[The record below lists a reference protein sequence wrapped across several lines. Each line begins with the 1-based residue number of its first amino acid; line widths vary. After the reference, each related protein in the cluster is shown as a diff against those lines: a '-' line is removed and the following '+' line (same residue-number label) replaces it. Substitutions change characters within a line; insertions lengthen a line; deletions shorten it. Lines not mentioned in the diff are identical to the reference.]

1 MNYFHILTLIFVV
14 AKLFDK
20 IDWSWWLVVTP
31 SLISFAIL
39 AVVLGFAGF
48 VIAKDK

>member
-14 AKLFDK
+14 AKLFNY
-20 IDWSWWLVVTP
+20 IDWSWWLVMTP

-39 AVVLGFAGF
+39 AVVLGIAGL
-48 VIAKDK
+48 IAVKGR

>member
-14 AKLFDK
+14 AKLFNY
-20 IDWSWWLVVTP
+20 IDWSWWLVLTP

-39 AVVLGFAGF
+39 AVMLGLVGVVAVKGR
-48 VIAKDK
+48 